1 MAKKDDM
8 RTLADLEIKTE
19 EPDPEAQAQA
29 ENSDAETVMRTAGDV
44 GGKIIRRVVE
54 AGEEALDR
62 LGVNHNQDD
71 EK

>member
-8 RTLADLEIKTE
+8 RTLAELEIKTE
-19 EPDPEAQAQA
+19 EPDPAQEA
-29 ENSDAETVMRTAGDV
+29 NNTDAEAVMRTAGDV
-44 GGKIIRRVVE
+44 GQKVIRRVVQ